1 MWSALDVSGVKL
13 SPVHNTG
20 NLLTLR
26 AELLSKLS
34 PLILWIG
41 LLSTVEWASLTDDQ
55 KTFHAKMRV
64 AFLTQ
69 YKRRPPTPSRPTCRA
84 GSSARSFLNLSAA
97 YLDERM
103 DSWAEQGAEQEAR
116 VFASVI
122 YRNDVDSMGAYTD
135 LFIWRAVQQ
144 EGCLYLCS
152 LCFLLLLYF
161 ALDPHLFATR
171 WSSPFISHDG

>member
-1 MWSALDVSGVKL
+1 VFGMPTQPTQRRDNDAAFGVGAAVGSRPPRPRTPPEKPDDLKKARADHDEDKHGTKMWSALDVSGVKL

-69 YKRRPPTPSRPTCRA
+69 YAFGSAHILAPSQ
-84 GSSARSFLNLSAA
+84 GSHARICPA
-97 YLDERM
+97 
-103 DSWAEQGAEQEAR
+103 DSR
-116 VFASVI
+116 VHKQL
-122 YRNDVDSMGAYTD
+122 R
-135 LFIWRAVQQ
+135 
-144 EGCLYLCS
+144 
-152 LCFLLLLYF
+152 
-161 ALDPHLFATR
+161 HL
-171 WSSPFISHDG
+171 